1 MKMIPSLTTFAA
13 ATLAFATAATAHP
26 KLLASTPAAKASVTA
41 TKTITLKFNERLM
54 QQFTGLDL
62 TMTSMPG
69 APNKPM
75 KMAGFKTVVGSDGKT
90 VTAQLPKPL
99 STGGYRV
106 DWHAVAADTH
116 RMTGA
121 FTFTVR

>member
-1 MKMIPSLTTFAA
+1 MKTVLSLATFVV
-13 ATLAFATAATAHP
+13 ATLAIAGAATAHP
-26 KLLASTPAAKASVTA
+26 KLLASIPAAKSSVTA
-41 TKTITLKFNERLM
+41 TKTITLKFNEKLM

-75 KMAGFKTVVGSDGKT
+75 KMAGFKTTVGGDGKT

-99 STGGYRV
+99 TSGGYRV

>member
-1 MKMIPSLTTFAA
+1 MKTLPSLATFAA
-13 ATLAFATAATAHP
+13 ATLAFGAVATAHP
-26 KLLASTPAAKASVTA
+26 KLVASMPAAKSSVA
-41 TKTITLKFNERLM
+41 APKTIMLKFNEKLM

-62 TMTSMPG
+62 TKTSMPG

-75 KMAGFKTVVGSDGKT
+75 KMAGFKTVVGGDGKT

-99 STGGYRV
+99 TTGGYRV

>member
-1 MKMIPSLTTFAA
+1 MKTVPLL
-13 ATLAFATAATAHP
+13 ATLAVATLALAAAASAHP
-26 KLLASTPAAKASVTA
+26 KLLASVPTAKSSVAAPS
-41 TKTITLKFNERLM
+41 TITLKFNEKLM
-54 QQFTGLDL
+54 QRFTGLGL

-75 KMAGFKTVVGSDGKT
+75 KMAGFKMVVGGDGKT

-99 STGGYRV
+99 TTGAYRV

>member
-1 MKMIPSLTTFAA
+1 MKTVSLLSTIAV
-13 ATLAFATAATAHP
+13 ATLVFTSAATAHP
-26 KLLASTPAAKASVTA
+26 KLLASMPAAKSSVA
-41 TKTITLKFNERLM
+41 APSTITLKFNEKLM
-54 QQFTGLDL
+54 QRFTGLDL

-75 KMAGFKTVVGSDGKT
+75 KMAGFKSVVGSDGKT
-90 VTAQLPKPL
+90 VTAQLPKAL
-99 STGGYRV
+99 TTGGYRV

>member
-41 TKTITLKFNERLM
+41 TKAITLKFNEKLM

-75 KMAGFKTVVGSDGKT
+75 KMAGFKTFVGRDGKT
-90 VTAQLPKPL
+90 LTALLPKPL
-99 STGGYRV
+99 TTGGYRV

-121 FTFTVR
+121 FTFAVR

>member
-1 MKMIPSLTTFAA
+1 MKTFSSFTAFAA
-13 ATLAFATAATAHP
+13 ATLALATAASAHP
-26 KLLASTPAAKASVTA
+26 KLLASMPAAKSSVA
-41 TKTITLKFNERLM
+41 APKAITLKFNERLM

-75 KMAGFKTVVGSDGKT
+75 KMAGFKTTVGGDGKT

-99 STGGYRV
+99 TSGAYRV
-106 DWHAVAADTH
+106 EWHAVAADTH

-121 FTFTVR
+121 LTFTVR

>member
-1 MKMIPSLTTFAA
+1 MKTVPSLATLAV
-13 ATLAFATAATAHP
+13 ATLAFASAATAHP
-26 KLLASTPAAKASVTA
+26 KLLASMPAAKSSVA
-41 TKTITLKFNERLM
+41 APKTITLKFNEKLM
-54 QQFTGLDL
+54 QRFTGLDL

-69 APNKPM
+69 MPDKPM